1 MTTSTGKSLVQVTY
15 TSTKPVFLEQDN
27 SHSICK
33 PISTLLL
40 LTAAVIIISY
50 LPNTPAT
57 PLSLGTGFT
66 ATDKSTTI
74 LTLL

>member
-40 LTAAVIIISY
+40 TAAVIIISY

-57 PLSLGTGFT
+57 PLSLGIGFT